1 MARRRRSISEAF
13 GAGQQEP
20 EREQRQPDQK
30 GRQDATQQDT
40 EVAGGKR
47 YRQYG
52 RRAAQG
58 FSQINANVPTDLKK
72 EVQKRLI
79 DDGRTMQEL
88 IEDLLEQYLEGKA
101 G

>member
-20 EREQRQPDQK
+20 KPDRTSPERRPTLQTPAE
-30 GRQDATQQDT
+30 T
-40 EVAGGKR
+40 ESRV
-47 YRQYG
+47 RQYG
-52 RRAAQG
+52 RRAAEG
-58 FSQINANVPTDLKK
+58 FSQINANVPTTLKK

-88 IEDLLEQYLEGKA
+88 VEDLLEQYLA
-101 G
+101 GSARS